1 MSNHDQ
7 VRIQMTWGKIPVW
20 GEGTWKINNKVLN
33 DNQFQ
38 HEVKKEI
45 EIYKANKQCY
55 SPNEGWDIFKENIKE
70 IAQERST
77 EISKQKR
84 NELEEIRKDIKHKT
98 ANR

>member
-1 MSNHDQ
+1 MKSYTTQKSKTYEIRMPGVSDHDQ
-7 VRIQMTWGKIPVW
+7 VRIQMIW

-38 HEVKKEI
+38 HEVKNEI

-77 EISKQKR
+77 EISK
-84 NELEEIRKDIKHKT
+84 
-98 ANR
+98 

>member
-1 MSNHDQ
+1 M
-7 VRIQMTWGKIPVW
+7 
-20 GEGTWKINNKVLN
+20 
-33 DNQFQ
+33 
-38 HEVKKEI
+38 KKEI

-84 NELEEIRKDIKHKT
+84 YELEEIRKDIQNTKLQIDNKIDIDILILI
-98 ANR
+98 N